1 MKKIKFPLEMKNGK
15 LVREMEE
22 FQEYFDL
29 KKALEYFAN
38 GRLQKWLENNYE
50 NDISEEL
57 EVLTGEED
65 DFLKLFLEILGVE
78 YKEENDLEVQRV
90 FKESVIKEK
99 LKCVLPEEEIEEKAE
114 KTADSQKGLENLIKR
129 GEHLIYLL
137 SNHFIIKKEMKDLD
151 LVGIDFPE
159 IEIEETEAENF
170 YKQRISVS
178 GEYNMK
184 DDDKKLLHRDAINEV
199 AWDFLEMLQ
208 MHLNSIV
215 QK

>member
-15 LVREMEE
+15 MVREMEE
-22 FQEYFDL
+22 LQEYFDL
-29 KKALEYFAN
+29 KKTLEYFAN

-57 EVLTGEED
+57 EDLTGEED
-65 DFLKLFLEILGVE
+65 DFLRRFLDILGIE
-78 YKEENDLEVQRV
+78 YKEDNDLEVQRV

-99 LKCVLPEEEIEEKAE
+99 LKRFLPEEEIEEKAE

-137 SNHFIIKKEMKDLD
+137 SDHFIITKDMENLE
-151 LVGIDFPE
+151 LVGINFPE

-170 YKQRISVS
+170 YKQRVSVS

-184 DDDKKLLHRDAINEV
+184 DEDKKRLHRDAIDEV